1 MSGLPRRTLDQA
13 RVIECASSLADL
25 EGFDAVTLT
34 RVANELGVR
43 QPALYRHVDGYDDL
57 VKQLALRGREKLAR
71 SLTEAAIG
79 VSGPDA
85 VVAIGRAWREVVR
98 THPGLYAATDRCPC
112 AGDVELEEAVE
123 RIVAVIARAL
133 GSFSIDEDERVHV
146 ARGLRSSFHG
156 FSHLESGDGHPHE
169 HDLDDTFDHL
179 LELLIA
185 GIRHLERNSA
195 LDSLAD

>member
-1 MSGLPRRTLDQA
+1 MTVLHKRTLNPAQ
-13 RVIECASSLADL
+13 VIECASVIADR

-34 RVANELGVR
+34 RVADELGVR
-43 QPALYRHVDGYDDL
+43 QPALYRHVNGYDDL
-57 VKQLALRGREKLAR
+57 VQLLALRGREKLANA
-71 SLTEAAIG
+71 LTEAAVG
-79 VSGPDA
+79 VSGEDA

-98 THPGLYAATDRCPC
+98 THPGLYAATDRYPC
-112 AGDVELEEAVE
+112 AGNVELEEAVE
-123 RIVAVIARAL
+123 RIVAIIARAL
-133 GSFSIDEDERVHV
+133 GSFSIDEAERVHV

-185 GIRHLERNSA
+185 GIRHLERES
-195 LDSLAD
+195 